1 MTDLT
6 PAVAEVRPC
15 IKCGYNLQGLPA
27 TGNCPECATPIERSL
42 RGDLLAFS
50 DAAYLR
56 ALLRGVTFIMAGILL
71 VILNFIIGIALVA
84 VIGPGATILSGV
96 IGLAASGISIY
107 GYYLYSSPDPGQLSE
122 NRGEQPRRIVRIML
136 LVSVVAAIA
145 QFVLLMIGDGGAG
158 MTTGSLSGAGGLQL
172 VASAIG
178 GLAWIVQYF
187 AVMLYTRWLAPRIPS
202 ERIAKR
208 AKLLMWLGPV
218 LFVFFLCFLAPL
230 IAMIMYYNMF
240 SWMRKDLIALLKGAE
255 PPSVAAMM
263 Y

>member
-1 MTDLT
+1 
-6 PAVAEVRPC
+6 
-15 IKCGYNLQGLPA
+15 
-27 TGNCPECATPIERSL
+27 
-42 RGDLLAFS
+42 
-50 DAAYLR
+50 
-56 ALLRGVTFIMAGILL
+56 
-71 VILNFIIGIALVA
+71 
-84 VIGPGATILSGV
+84 
-96 IGLAASGISIY
+96 
-107 GYYLYSSPDPGQLSE
+107 
-122 NRGEQPRRIVRIML
+122 
-136 LVSVVAAIA
+136 
-145 QFVLLMIGDGGAG
+145 
-158 MTTGSLSGAGGLQL
+158 MTTGSLGGARGLQL